1 MVLCDSELIKTI
13 VRCREEY
20 KWNWGLTRRQVNRQF
35 DLSIDAATLRN
46 LYKQIQSHKRDL
58 KTAELA

>member
-1 MVLCDSELIKTI
+1 MELYDSELIKTI

-35 DLSIDAATLRN
+35 NLNLDAPTLRDF
-46 LYKQIQSHKRDL
+46 YKQL
-58 KTAELA
+58 KARKDNLQKG